1 MPESTVRNTLAA
13 KLLGRCADMTAA
25 DRRNLYQA
33 TWWLAGWAVVYVGA
47 AQLLKRGGVP
57 SGAATAL
64 VALVPSVFAVVAIL
78 AYIRFIRR
86 AEELQRKIQVE
97 ALALGFG
104 AGFVASFG
112 LEMLGKAGLV
122 EAEVSTAFL
131 VMILFYVAGIWLGG
145 RRYA

>member
-1 MPESTVRNTLAA
+1 MSESTQHSTLTR

-25 DRRNLYQA
+25 DRRNLFQA
-33 TWWLAGWAVVYVGA
+33 TGWLAGWAVVYVGA

-57 SGAATAL
+57 PGAATVL
-64 VALVPSVFAVVAIL
+64 VALVPSIFAVVAIL

-97 ALALGFG
+97 AFALGFG

-112 LEMLGKAGLV
+112 FEMLDKAGLV
-122 EAEVSTAFL
+122 EAPVSAAFM
-131 VMILFYVAGIWLGG
+131 VMVLFYIFGLWLGA